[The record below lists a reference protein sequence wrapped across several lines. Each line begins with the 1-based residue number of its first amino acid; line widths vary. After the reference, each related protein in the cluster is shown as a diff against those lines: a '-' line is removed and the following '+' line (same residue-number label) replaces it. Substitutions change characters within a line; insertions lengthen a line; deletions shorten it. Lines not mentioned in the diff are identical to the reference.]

1 MSKFKKDLPIYA
13 LSASL
18 VFLGIA
24 SASEA
29 QAAWTAAEK
38 KTVTQ
43 MQKQIGILSEQINSL
58 EDQLGETK
66 QFLEEI
72 SSLIGNNI
80 YTNELI
86 HKCNWKFI
94 CENVVDNIHC
104 FSLHE
109 NTLMKLGYCNLN
121 ELKMEKF
128 NNNSIVTTPNKF
140 KEEYKKRDSF
150 LNKFIPRKLK
160 TDVYQH
166 AFIYPNLTVAIFEGL
181 NITIGNILP

>member
-58 EDQLGETK
+58 EDQLGTVDETNK
-66 QFLEEI
+66 QEDRVEYL
-72 SSLIGNNI
+72 SDRPCGGSKSLSRSGSFTLGTARFYACTLVIE
-80 YTNELI
+80 YTSE
-86 HKCNWKFI
+86 
-94 CENVVDNIHC
+94 
-104 FSLHE
+104 
-109 NTLMKLGYCNLN
+109 
-121 ELKMEKF
+121 
-128 NNNSIVTTPNKF
+128 
-140 KEEYKKRDSF
+140 
-150 LNKFIPRKLK
+150 
-160 TDVYQH
+160 
-166 AFIYPNLTVAIFEGL
+166 
-181 NITIGNILP
+181 